1 MSQEKK
7 PENLTFWDHVEELR
21 HCLFR
26 ILIAALVASV
36 VAFCFK
42 DALFAVILAPKNA
55 DFVTYRLFEK
65 LSGDITQFSLSLI
78 NVNLAQQF
86 IVHMKV
92 ALYVGLLVTSPY
104 ILYVLFGFIAP
115 ALYDSERR
123 FAVRAVASG
132 YLMFIVGVLLNYFL
146 IFPLT
151 VRFLGSYQVSGEVAN
166 LISLESYISTL
177 LMLSFMIGVVFE
189 LPVLCWL
196 LAKMGVLKSAF
207 MKQYR
212 RHAVVVIVAL
222 AAIITPTAD
231 AFTLSLVA
239 IPIYLLFEVSVLIVK
254 RVEKPIV

>member
-7 PENLTFWDHVEELR
+7 PDNLTFWDHVEVLR

-26 ILIAALVASV
+26 ILVAALVASV
-36 VAFCFK
+36 AAFCFK
-42 DALFAVILAPKNA
+42 DALFSVILAPKDA
-55 DFVTYRLFEK
+55 GFVTYRLFERI
-65 LSGDITQFSLSLI
+65 SGNVTQFSLSLI

-115 ALYDSERR
+115 ALYDNEKR

-132 YLMFIVGVLLNYFL
+132 YLMFIAGVLLNYFL

-151 VRFLGSYQVSGEVAN
+151 VRFLGSYQVSGEVPN

-212 RHAVVVIVAL
+212 RHAIVVIVVL

-231 AFTLSLVA
+231 AFTLALVA
-239 IPIYLLFEVSVLIVK
+239 VPIYLLFEVSVLIVK
-254 RVEKPIV
+254 RVET

>member
-7 PENLTFWDHVEELR
+7 PENLTFWDHVEVLR

-26 ILIAALVASV
+26 ILVAALVASV
-36 VAFCFK
+36 AAFCFK
-42 DALFAVILAPKNA
+42 DALFSVILAPKDA
-55 DFVTYRLFEK
+55 GFVTYRLFERI
-65 LSGDITQFSLSLI
+65 SGNVTQFSLSLI

-92 ALYVGLLVTSPY
+92 ALYVGLLATSPY

-115 ALYDSERR
+115 ALYDNEKR

-151 VRFLGSYQVSGEVAN
+151 VRFLGSYQVSGEVPN

-212 RHAVVVIVAL
+212 RHAIVVIVVL

-231 AFTLSLVA
+231 AFTLALVA
-239 IPIYLLFEVSVLIVK
+239 VPIYLLFEVSVLIVK
-254 RVEKPIV
+254 RVET

>member
-7 PENLTFWDHVEELR
+7 PENLTFWDHVEVLR

-26 ILIAALVASV
+26 ILVAALVASV
-36 VAFCFK
+36 AAFCFK
-42 DALFAVILAPKNA
+42 DALFSVILAPKDA
-55 DFVTYRLFEK
+55 DFVTYRLFERI
-65 LSGDITQFSLSLI
+65 SGNVTQFSLSLI

-92 ALYVGLLVTSPY
+92 ALYVGLLATSPY

-115 ALYDSERR
+115 ALYDNEKR

-132 YLMFIVGVLLNYFL
+132 YLMFIVGVLLNYFI

-151 VRFLGSYQVSGEVAN
+151 VRFLGSYQVSGEVPN

-212 RHAVVVIVAL
+212 RHAIVVIVVL

-231 AFTLSLVA
+231 AFTLALVA
-239 IPIYLLFEVSVLIVK
+239 VPIYLLFEVSVLIVK
-254 RVEKPIV
+254 RVET